1 MFGRWT
7 SSAWWLVLFAA
18 LSAGR
23 AEAAPGEH
31 WYPAVPVSRS
41 HGLTVLVLSED
52 DAHWIRRLDLLMLG
66 IVPPNGATRTHQGEL
81 FVPLSDVPDLALDQ
95 TGGAVKIS
103 EPQRTAPIA
112 DAAPESLIV
121 DIFLDG
127 KKLSAPRVVQ
137 LVGDTLLLDRETTQ
151 ALRLRLPEGDQGRGE
166 EWIALTAP
174 YHLDL
179 ETGVLHIDARPAQL
193 QRTHVLAYGA
203 ATPVPATA
211 RATPLVATISY
222 DLNNTRASA
231 GQDYA
236 SGWLD
241 AGLAWGRIQCT
252 SSHYASTGERPL
264 RIASYCGVDWPDRP
278 ASLTLGDAFSA
289 GGALTAPVRF
299 AGLHVGTNR
308 ALQPGVP
315 AYPLLSVQGSVDDA
329 ARLDVWV
336 RQHLALQTQLPAG
349 EYRVDGLNPV
359 AGRGLIRTLITTA
372 DGVQQAFNAPFYFDP
387 ALLRPGLYEWSLDAG
402 LLRRDFG
409 AEEDRYDTPFAKMEW
424 RAGVSNGFTFGLD
437 GEVSAEHALIGGS
450 GRVKLGN
457 IGIVELAAARSQA
470 DGAGGWA
477 GSMAY
482 TYRSS
487 RWNFGAR
494 YAERQRS
501 FTSLAYLQDD
511 LARIS
516 PRLRPPRDEMQVQS
530 GVRLGRLSASVGLLS
545 RTEYDKERSH
555 HATAALNLAFRR
567 SFLGLTAF
575 KDMDG
580 DESSAVV
587 LTYSVP
593 LSPLD
598 TLSAWASPSS
608 GQGGATYQRNPG
620 GGLGYDYQVGYQ
632 QLRGDDQLSFGAEY
646 RAMPVRLSTRGLYSG
661 SNWIASLGAG
671 GVVIATGDGVFLS
684 SDRSD
689 SYALVRLPDAGVR
702 VYRDHQLAAITNDAG
717 VALVPGLRAYQRNR
731 LDLEAD
737 DLALTTALGKQWE
750 ELVPNRGEL
759 MRVDFGAH
767 REQFQSFRLVR
778 DDGTAVPL
786 GAVALIHP
794 GNTATVVGHDG
805 VVALEG
811 GAAAERI
818 EARWRDGA
826 CSAIAASAS
835 GEVSLQTL
843 KCEAV
848 HAQ

>member
-1 MFGRWT
+1 M
-7 SSAWWLVLFAA
+7 LFAA
-18 LSAGR
+18 LAAGR

-31 WYPAVPVSRS
+31 WYPAVPERRS
-41 HGLTVLVLSED
+41 HGLTVLVLTEE

-66 IVPPNGATRTHQGEL
+66 IVPPRGATRTHQGEL
-81 FVPLSDVPDLALDQ
+81 FLPLSEVPGLVLDEAKG
-95 TGGAVKIS
+95 TVTVA
-103 EPQRTAPIA
+103 EPASTASTADTAPE
-112 DAAPESLIV
+112 PLIV

-127 KKLSAPRVVQ
+127 QKLSAPRVVQ
-137 LVGDTLLLDRETTQ
+137 RAGDTLLLDRETTQ
-151 ALRLRLPEGDQGRGE
+151 ALRLRVPEGGQGQDP
-166 EWIALTAP
+166 EWIALAAP
-174 YHLDL
+174 YRLDA
-179 ETGVLHIDARPAQL
+179 EAGVLHIDATPAQL
-193 QRTHVLAYGA
+193 QRTHLLAYGA

-222 DLNNTRASA
+222 DLNSTRVSG

-236 SGWLD
+236 TGWLD

-252 SSHYASTGERPL
+252 SSHFASSGERPL

-315 AYPLLSVQGSVDDA
+315 TYPLLSVQGSVDDA

-349 EYRVDGLNPV
+349 EYLVDGLNPV
-359 AGRGLIRTLITTA
+359 AGRGLIRTLITAA
-372 DGVQQAFNAPFYFDP
+372 DGVQQAFNTPFYFDP
-387 ALLRPGLYEWSLDAG
+387 ALLRPGLDEWSLDAG
-402 LLRRDFG
+402 LLRQDFG
-409 AEEDRYDTPFAKMEW
+409 AEDDRYETPFAKTEW
-424 RAGVSNGFTFGLD
+424 RTGVTNGFTFGLD
-437 GEVSAEHALIGGS
+437 GEVSAEHALLGAS
-450 GRVKLGN
+450 GRMKVGN

-477 GSMAY
+477 GSVAY
-482 TYRSS
+482 TYRAS

-494 YAERQRS
+494 YAERQPS

-511 LARIS
+511 LGRIS

-530 GVRLGRLSASVGLLS
+530 GVRFGRLSASAGVLS
-545 RTEYDKERSH
+545 RTEYDNARSH
-555 HATAALNLAFRR
+555 HATAAVNVAFRR

-575 KDMDG
+575 KDIDG
-580 DESSAVV
+580 DDSTVVV

-608 GQGGATYQRNPG
+608 QQGGVTFQRNPG

-632 QLRGDDQLSFGAEY
+632 QLRGEDQLSFGAEY

-661 SNWIASLGAG
+661 SGWIASLGAG
-671 GVVIATGDGVFLS
+671 GALIATSDGVFLS
-684 SDRSD
+684 SDSSD
-689 SYALVRLPDAGVR
+689 SYALVRLPDPGVR
-702 VYRDHQLAAITNDAG
+702 IYRDHQLAAITNEAG
-717 VALVPGLRAYQRNR
+717 VALVPGLRPYQRNR
-731 LDLEAD
+731 LDLDAD

-778 DDGTAVPL
+778 GDGTVVPL
-786 GAVALIHP
+786 GAVAVISP
-794 GNTATVVGHDG
+794 GNTSTVVGHDG
-805 VVALEG
+805 MVALEG

-826 CSAIAASAS
+826 CSAVAATASA
-835 GEVSLQTL
+835 EVSLQTL
-843 KCEAV
+843 KCEA
-848 HAQ
+848 HDAQ